1 MQCGDKIPK
10 ECLSYIQG
18 IYESNLR
25 MNHLIETLLNFSR
38 LVHRE
43 LNRESID
50 MYAMAHEVAIALTLS
65 DPERLVDFHITNGI
79 KAHADKNL
87 LRVVIDNLF
96 GNAWKYTGQEIAGSH
111 RVRSNGERRKASGTM
126 ESVLTTR

>member
-1 MQCGDKIPK
+1 
-10 ECLSYIQG
+10 
-18 IYESNLR
+18 
-25 MNHLIETLLNFSR
+25 
-38 LVHRE
+38 
-43 LNRESID
+43 